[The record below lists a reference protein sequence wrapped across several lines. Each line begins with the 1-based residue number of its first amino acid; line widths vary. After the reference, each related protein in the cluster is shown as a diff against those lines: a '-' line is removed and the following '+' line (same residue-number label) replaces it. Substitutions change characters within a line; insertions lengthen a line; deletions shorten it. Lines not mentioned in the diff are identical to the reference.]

1 MFACH
6 WETQHMVGSVMHKS
20 LDAFRFY
27 FILFSTPTNSS
38 PEVGMRINA
47 FPKVFGSVVFI
58 GRRLFLQERQP

>member
-47 FPKVFGSVVFI
+47 FPEIFGSVVFI